1 MRFHLSAWML
11 TDMEDFFWKHVH
23 NNISA
28 CAWMCVFLLTLV
40 CIVLD
45 FELQLAGVG
54 LHPVHMAL
62 QVLLL
67 LLMSVFKFD
76 ELLHTHTNTVLLD
89 SLTLNAK
96 HNKAGLSAV
105 WSCLMLVL
113 QYEKKKTPFLNLGVL
128 FLHDSNETKW
138 GILPHCKMHVWNS
151 NLVTVFRIKTLL

>member
-1 MRFHLSAWML
+1 MH
-11 TDMEDFFWKHVH
+11 E
-23 NNISA
+23 
-28 CAWMCVFLLTLV
+28 CVFLLTLV

-96 HNKAGLSAV
+96 HNKAGLS
-105 WSCLMLVL
+105 
-113 QYEKKKTPFLNLGVL
+113 GV
-128 FLHDSNETKW
+128 
-138 GILPHCKMHVWNS
+138 
-151 NLVTVFRIKTLL
+151 